1 MSASVCSTVFP
12 LIHSQRPE
20 LARRDLLVLPVQAA
34 ATLLPLAVAVQSHK
48 RTKEQEDS
56 SQNQNTKPP
65 NRGASLTTVLQ
76 PGSI

>member
-1 MSASVCSTVFP
+1 MSKRWSEEEEEKVALCV
-12 LIHSQRPE
+12 

-56 SQNQNTKPP
+56 SQNQNTEPP